1 MSAEVRRQIFEPF
14 FTTKESGR
22 GTGLGLSTVFGIV
35 KQHRGYVWCDSE
47 PRQGSTFRVYLP
59 CDADEGAAPAEE
71 LAVTAAP
78 GLPRGETVT
87 ALVVDDE
94 PAVREIVRRG
104 LEASGYRVHTAG
116 GVREALAVAAT
127 AAGPIQLL
135 VTDVIMPGGSGRL
148 LAERLLATV
157 PALKVLFISGYF
169 DDGLDGPEVPG
180 AFFLQKPFSPNE
192 MARKARE
199 ILNR

>member
-1 MSAEVRRQIFEPF
+1 MTAEVRRQIFQPF
-14 FTTKESGR
+14 FTTKESGK

-35 KQHRGYVWCDSE
+35 KQHRGYVLCDSE
-47 PRQGSTFRVYLP
+47 PGQGATFRVYLP
-59 CDADEGAAPAEE
+59 RDEEEGEAPAEE
-71 LAVTAAP
+71 LALMAAP

-94 PAVREIVRRG
+94 PEVREIVRRG
-104 LEASGYRVHTAG
+104 LEASGYRVYTAE
-116 GVREALAVAAT
+116 GVKEALAVAAAT
-127 AAGPIQLL
+127 EGPIHLL
-135 VTDVIMPGGSGRL
+135 VTDVVMPGESGRV
-148 LAERLLATV
+148 LAERLLATF

-169 DDGLDGPEVPG
+169 DDGLAGREVPG
-180 AFFLQKPFSPNE
+180 AFFLQKPFSPDE